1 MMGESGT
8 GTVFLTT
15 ISLHSPIHAPTLR
28 EEYVKDSQLT
38 AGGEDPSEPTSRC
51 LREKQKD
58 FFVPRCGADTV
69 ISSTSDRLQISV

>member
-1 MMGESGT
+1 MHDGRIRNRDF
-8 GTVFLTT
+8 FLTT
-15 ISLHSPIHAPTLR
+15 ISIYSSTLR

-38 AGGEDPSEPTSRC
+38 AGGEDPGEPTSRC

-69 ISSTSDRLQISV
+69 ISSTSDRLQISI